1 MFIFGQQISQM
12 SQVKQSFDK
21 DFQYYKFCLYG
32 FLKNLRL
39 FEPFLILFFLENNL
53 SFLQIGFLYSIR
65 EITRNILEIPAG
77 IISDSLGRKRTM
89 IFSFGFYIVSFVIF
103 FFSEVYAIF
112 ALAMIIYALGDA
124 FRTGTHKAMIFDY
137 LKIKGWQD
145 QKVFYYGHTRSWS
158 QFGSAI
164 SAIIAGI
171 LVFYSGDY
179 KIIFLYSAIP
189 YILDLIIIASY
200 PKELD
205 GEVARFSKGQIF
217 SSIKKVLKDFMFS
230 LINLKILKSI
240 ANLSAFTGYFRALKD
255 YLQPVLQ
262 TLALSLPV
270 LVFLDDKQRSSV
282 VIGLIY
288 FLIYVLTSFSS
299 RNSGRFSSRFKFL
312 NIPLNVT
319 ILIGFIVGIL
329 TGIFYE
335 SGFIII
341 AVILFVGIYMIE
353 NLRKPIGIAYIT
365 ENVKTDILATVLST
379 ESQFHSLVAAVIA
392 PVIGFFADRFGL
404 GYAIIFASSILLIS
418 GPLYLLKKK
427 QAK

>member
-1 MFIFGQQISQM
+1 MFIFEKQISQM
-12 SQVKQSFDK
+12 SQVKQSFNK
-21 DFQYYKFCLYG
+21 DFQYYKFCMYG

-53 SFLQIGFLYSIR
+53 SFLQIGLLYSIR
-65 EITRNILEIPAG
+65 EITRNIFEIPAG
-77 IISDSLGRKRTM
+77 IISDSLGRKKTM
-89 IFSFGFYIVSFVIF
+89 IFSFGFYIVSFCVF
-103 FFSEVYAIF
+103 FLSEAYGVF

-164 SAIIAGI
+164 SAIVAGI

-179 KIIFLYSAIP
+179 KLIFLYSAIP
-189 YILDLIIIASY
+189 YVLDLVIIASY

-205 GEVARFSKGQIF
+205 GEVARFSKGRII
-217 SSIKKVLKDFMFS
+217 SSIKRVLKDFLFS
-230 LINLKILKSI
+230 FINLRLLKSI
-240 ANLSAFTGYFRALKD
+240 TNLSAFTGYFRAMKD

-262 TLALSLPV
+262 TLALSLPI
-270 LVFLDDKQRSSV
+270 LAFLDDKQRSSI

-288 FLIYVLTSFSS
+288 FIIYLLTSFSS
-299 RNSGRFSSRFKFL
+299 RNSGKFSSHFKFL

-329 TGIFYE
+329 TGILYE
-335 SGFIII
+335 SGFVII
-341 AVILFVGIYMIE
+341 AVILFVGIYIIE

-365 ENVKTDILATVLST
+365 ENVKTDLLATVLSS
-379 ESQFHSLVAAVIA
+379 ESQFHSLVAAIIA

-404 GYAIIFASSILLIS
+404 GYAIIFVSSILLIL
-418 GPLYLLKKK
+418 GPIYLLKKEK
-427 QAK
+427 G